1 MCHGCAGVDQY
12 HHFDVND
19 YFGSSVTLMKSQP
32 HVVTVAVGAPGE
44 SPIQSQRLNQL
55 SECLSPRETLHSPVA
70 PSSPDGRLTP
80 LPLRYVLIPLT
91 GALENSG
98 VIYFL
103 NINSDG
109 GVESYTYLSSADDS
123 LGDYWGPNVAL
134 GWTVENIGDIDGT
147 TRDTTPLDVKAA
159 QRQRN

>member
-1 MCHGCAGVDQY
+1 
-12 HHFDVND
+12 
-19 YFGSSVTLMKSQP
+19 
-32 HVVTVAVGAPGE
+32 
-44 SPIQSQRLNQL
+44 
-55 SECLSPRETLHSPVA
+55 
-70 PSSPDGRLTP
+70 
-80 LPLRYVLIPLT
+80 
-91 GALENSG
+91 

-147 TRDTTPLDVKAA
+147 TREQNSLGREGCAEAEELSMWYVLFVSPGDGVADLAVGAIGYPAGTSHGAVYILFLTPDNKIREYKYVASHELLHSDEKPGGHV
-159 QRQRN
+159 RG